1 MWLLWL
7 SKTLPYVIPLHK
19 PSPLSASQTKNKN
32 CTNFTQKNCPPNL
45 LPPPNKKIGRKT
57 FELSSQPS
65 PLHHRSKGLSGSL
78 GDVFNV
84 SVVSLWRRSW
94 TEPAE
99 PTDSLEARRFT
110 RPVRESVG
118 GGVMLPSLPQA
129 LVNSMVRPIKNGILS
144 NFVPKKTG
152 KTSHHLELLK

>member
-7 SKTLPYVIPLHK
+7 SKTLPYVIPLHN
-19 PSPLSASQTKNKN
+19 PSPCLSTQKNLR
-32 CTNFTQKNCPPNL
+32 NFTQKTV
-45 LPPPNKKIGRKT
+45 LPTFSHPQQKKIGRRT
-57 FELSSQPS
+57 LEPSSQPS
-65 PLHHRSKGLSGSL
+65 PLHHRSEGLSGSL

-129 LVNSMVRPIKNGILS
+129 GGFHGI
-144 NFVPKKTG
+144 FVAKKTG
-152 KTSHHLELLK
+152 KKLPITWSFLHFFRGLCRF